1 MEIRLIVSTLS
12 PVKLKIVIGC
22 VFMKKKFHLS
32 LFDGAGKTGGFDERL
47 LNHALECLASAQ
59 AGKAACPDSLGW
71 LSVSRWAGSGWL
83 ERYRELASRIRSRAD
98 AFVVVG
104 VGGSNQ
110 AARAVVEALEPSEGS
125 PEIIW
130 AGNTLS
136 AYEVRNILSRLKSK
150 KSVYIDVIAKNF
162 ETLEPGVA
170 FRTLRTFLRDA
181 YGGSWHERVIV
192 TGTPDMQLQDM
203 SEKYGFTF
211 LPFPEDVGGRYTAL
225 TPVGLLPM
233 AVAGFDICAL
243 AQGAADMESW
253 LRSDTSDGNIALR
266 YAAIRNYLY
275 STGYRVEMLSFF
287 EPRLFRFAKWWVQL
301 FGESEGKNGLGLFPS
316 FASYSE
322 DLHSIGQFVQEGTR
336 CLFETF
342 IDVEKPDA
350 VLSPCADGIDDGFGY
365 LDGLDYFQINKASY
379 QGTLEAHSR
388 ILPCFNI
395 TVESIDEYT
404 FGQLFY
410 FFMFSCYLSGL
421 ILGVNPFDQPGVEA
435 YKARMFRKLG
445 K

>member
-1 MEIRLIVSTLS
+1 
-12 PVKLKIVIGC
+12 
-22 VFMKKKFHLS
+22 MKKKFQLS
-32 LFDGAGKTGGFDERL
+32 LLDGAGKTGGFSENEL
-47 LNHALECLASAQ
+47 KYALDCLSTAQ
-59 AGKAACPDSLGW
+59 SGQPQYADSLGW
-71 LSVSRWAGSGWL
+71 LSVSQWAGENWL
-83 ERYRELASRIRSRAD
+83 KKYLETASHIRSDAD

-110 AARAVVEALEPSEGS
+110 AARAVVDALDPPEGS

-136 AYEVRNILSRLKSK
+136 AYEVQRLLDKLKSK

-170 FRTLRTFLRDA
+170 FRTLRTFLGDT
-181 YGGSWHERVIV
+181 YGSGWHKRVIV
-192 TGTPDMQLQDM
+192 TGTPNMQLHDM

-211 LPFPEDVGGRYTAL
+211 LPFPENVGGRYTAL

-243 AQGAADMESW
+243 VQGAADMESL
-253 LRSDTSDGNIALR
+253 LRSDFSQDNMALR
-266 YAAIRNYLY
+266 YAALRNYLY
-275 STGYRVEMLSFF
+275 RAGYSVEMLSFF
-287 EPRLFRFAKWWVQL
+287 EPRFFRFAKWWVQL
-301 FGESEGKNGLGLFPS
+301 FGESEGKGGLGIFPS

-322 DLHSIGQFVQEGTR
+322 DLHSIGQFVQEGTH

-342 IDVEKPDA
+342 IDVENPDVSLA
-350 VLSPCADGIDDGFGY
+350 PVGDDIDDGFEY
-365 LDGLDYFQINKASY
+365 LKGLDYFHINRASY

-435 YKARMFRKLG
+435 YKKRMFQKLG